1 MRSIHGIHLSRTP
14 GAPEIKGNTLKVY
27 VYLLRHGPSELRDV
41 QREVG
46 LSTASLASY
55 HLGRLVDAGYA
66 KQDNTGRY
74 VATGEASGEI
84 LAGYSKVGVAIVPQ
98 LFFFALLFTILTTFF
113 SYEALLG
120 ASFTVYLVVVSFA
133 MVAVLW
139 FQTLRL
145 WRRLVG

>member
-1 MRSIHGIHLSRTP
+1 MPEGH
-14 GAPEIKGNTLKVY
+14 EIKGNTLRVY

-55 HLGRLVDAGYA
+55 HLGKLVNAGYA
-66 KQDNTGRY
+66 KQDELGRY
-74 VATGEASGEI
+74 VVTGEASGEI
-84 LAGYSKVGVAIVPQ
+84 LAGYSKIGVAIVPQ
-98 LFFFALLFTILTTFF
+98 LFFFTLLFTILTAFF
-113 SYEALLG
+113 SYEVLSG
-120 ASFTVYLVVVSFA
+120 AGFTVYLVAVSFA

-139 FQTLRL
+139 LQTVRL